1 MGRLTMS
8 QTSLWTLFIT
18 SCLILEES
26 QASEPTFKKMCS
38 NRDGTFSMSKPE
50 LVAASMREGEFLTTF
65 VNDAPE
71 FVFQCKSNH
80 NHDPA
85 MIQHHPEIK
94 FEYSSYLNRQI
105 NSYGGNV
112 MI

>member
-1 MGRLTMS
+1 MGK
-8 QTSLWTLFIT
+8 TSFCTLFIT

-26 QASEPTFKKMCS
+26 KASEPTFKKRCS
-38 NRDGTFSMSKPE
+38 NRNGTFSMSNPE
-50 LVAASMREGEFLTTF
+50 LVVATLREGEFTTAF
-65 VNDAPE
+65 VNYAPE

-80 NHDPA
+80 NHNPTNKTW
-85 MIQHHPEIK
+85 PEIK
-94 FEYSSYLNRQI
+94 FESSSYLNRQI

>member
-1 MGRLTMS
+1 MCRLTMGRIS
-8 QTSLWTLFIT
+8 FWTLFIT

-26 QASEPTFKKMCS
+26 QASEPNFKKMCS
-38 NRDGTFSMSKPE
+38 NRDGTFSMSNPE
-50 LVAASMREGEFLTTF
+50 LVVARMREGEFSTTF

-71 FVFQCKSNH
+71 FVFQCKSNYNH
-80 NHDPA
+80 NPTNKSW
-85 MIQHHPEIK
+85 PEIK
-94 FEYSSYLNRQI
+94 FESSSYLNRQI

>member
-1 MGRLTMS
+1 MS
-8 QTSLWTLFIT
+8 
-18 SCLILEES
+18 
-26 QASEPTFKKMCS
+26 
-38 NRDGTFSMSKPE
+38 NPE
-50 LVAASMREGEFLTTF
+50 LVVATLREGEFTTAF
-65 VNDAPE
+65 VNYAPE

-85 MIQHHPEIK
+85 MIQHDLEIK
-94 FEYSSYLNRQI
+94 FESSSYLNRQI

>member
-1 MGRLTMS
+1 MGRLTMG

-26 QASEPTFKKMCS
+26 QANELTFKKMCS
-38 NRDGTFSMSKPE
+38 NKDGTFSMSNPE
-50 LVAASMREGEFLTTF
+50 SIAATLREGEFPTTF

-71 FVFQCKSNH
+71 FVFQCESNH
-80 NHDPA
+80 SHNPTNTSW
-85 MIQHHPEIK
+85 PEIK
-94 FEYSSYLNRQI
+94 FESSSYLNRQI

-112 MI
+112 MM

>member
-1 MGRLTMS
+1 MGQLTML

-26 QASEPTFKKMCS
+26 QASEHTFRKMGS
-38 NRDGTFSMSKPE
+38 NRHGALSMSNPE
-50 LVAASMREGEFLTTF
+50 LLAAFMREGELLTAF

-80 NHDPA
+80 NHNPTNTPR
-85 MIQHHPEIK
+85 PEIK
-94 FEYSSYLNRQI
+94 FESSSYLNRQI